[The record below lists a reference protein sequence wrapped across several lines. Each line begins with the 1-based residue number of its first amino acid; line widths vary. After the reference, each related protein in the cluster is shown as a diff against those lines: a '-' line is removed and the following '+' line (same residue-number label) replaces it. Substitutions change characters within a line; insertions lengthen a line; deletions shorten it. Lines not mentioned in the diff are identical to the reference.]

1 MSLPMNESEIIRDT
15 LERPETHARWLD
27 DFDVDGSRV
36 FYETAFDHIAQVL
49 GARTKSTVLDVGC
62 GIGFNAI
69 RLALRGYPVLA
80 MDVSQHILERAQAN
94 VAASNLSHMVTFER
108 GSLSSLPMH
117 DSSFDLVIC
126 WDVLM
131 YIPEVQAA
139 VSELCRV
146 VRPDGFLI
154 ISEDNMWSLQALMVR
169 IARRILHIAGLDGV
183 RGKDFSPPKISA
195 AGAEYWNRTDAGAL
209 FGRVARI
216 SWLAA
221 EVASHG
227 FECKERIAGEFFYTH
242 IAPGRLLKRWVR
254 KFNLFWFKHV
264 RSPHLVMGNLLVF
277 QKRGSFSGNVR

>member
-1 MSLPMNESEIIRDT
+1 MTESEIIRST
-15 LERPETHARWLD
+15 LERPETHARWLN
-27 DFDVDGSRV
+27 DFDVDGSRI
-36 FYETAFDHIAQVL
+36 FYEKTFDRIVQVF
-49 GARTKSTVLDVGC
+49 GPRTKSTVLDAGC

-69 RLALRGYPVLA
+69 RLALRGYPVVA

-117 DSSFDLVIC
+117 DSSFDFVIC

-131 YIPEVQAA
+131 YIPEVETA

-146 VRPDGFLI
+146 VRPGGFLI
-154 ISEDNMWSLQALMVR
+154 ISEDNMWSLQALLVR
-169 IARRILHIAGLDGV
+169 IARHILHIAGLDRV
-183 RGKDFSPPKISA
+183 IGKDFTPPKISA
-195 AGAEYWNRTDAGAL
+195 AGAEYWHRTDAGPL

-227 FECKERIAGEFFYTH
+227 FECKERIAGEFFYSH
-242 IAPGRLLKRWVR
+242 VAPGKLLKRCVR
-254 KFNLFWFKHV
+254 IFNLLWFKHV
-264 RSPHLVMGNLLVF
+264 RLPQLVMGNLLIF
-277 QKRGSFSGNVR
+277 QKKGM